1 MAAAMA
7 EAAIAAKDVAT
18 ILARLDPGIVLVV
31 EKDLTFVIGFV
42 DVAVAAIGVV
52 ETILLLAKF
61 V

>member
-1 MAAAMA
+1 MA
-7 EAAIAAKDVAT
+7 EAAIAATDVAT

-31 EKDLTFVIGFV
+31 EKDLSFVIGFV

-52 ETILLLAKF
+52 ETILLLVKF

>member
-1 MAAAMA
+1 MA
-7 EAAIAAKDVAT
+7 EAAIAATDVAT

-31 EKDLTFVIGFV
+31 EKDLSFVIGFV
-42 DVAVAAIGVV
+42 GVAVAAIGVV

>member
-1 MAAAMA
+1 MA
-7 EAAIAAKDVAT
+7 EAAIAATDVAT

-52 ETILLLAKF
+52 ETILLLVKF